1 MKKALLEEKI
11 NSQVGIMKGKSFI
24 DELEFIKYEGLYKEV
39 EVGHKIHLV
48 DNNESITPTTDKG
61 YLNIELLSKKLIEFK
76 KEQDAQLAESMI
88 KATTEAGLFVKKY
101 SYDGDKTDNSQVLRF
116 GINTSQKGLIEELN
130 KYNKLFRESLSG
142 NLEKMSNISGESNYG
157 KFVSTITPTDVETN
171 IVKTAIHYLMNTDSK
186 TVLVDVFPRILDS
199 KAEGIPVGTIKLS
212 GNIETHTAL
221 LYNTGEKILVIDPN
235 NPQFSAFLE
244 NVNPTHMQSSYR
256 ANDKIYTRAGE
267 SGPESWR
274 DCIDIA
280 VKLAFV
286 LNASEN
292 NYKDVKGII
301 SSPEVKLITNNPVI
315 DNQIFY
321 SKNKVIRE
329 KQTSD
334 FEKITLFN
342 QNLEQKAELFN
353 KQQDFLDKAKEQAD
367 QKLLNMFENAL
378 ISHSDV
384 TSVDFNKEIPE
395 CFLMGQEDH

>member
-1 MKKALLEEKI
+1 VKKALVEEKI
-11 NSQVGIMKGKSFI
+11 NSKIDIMKGKSFL
-24 DELEFIKYEGLYKEV
+24 DKLEFVKYEGLYKEV
-39 EVGHKIHLV
+39 EVDHQIYLV
-48 DNNESITPTTDKG
+48 DNNESVTPTTDKG
-61 YLNIELLSKKLIEFK
+61 YLDVELVSKKLVEFK
-76 KEQDAQLAESMI
+76 KEQDIELTKI
-88 KATTEAGLFVKKY
+88 LLNATSEKGLFVKKY
-101 SYDGDKTDNSQVLRF
+101 SYDADETDNSQVLRF
-116 GINTSQKGLIEELN
+116 GINTNQKGLIEELIN
-130 KYNKLFRESLSG
+130 YNKLFRESLSG

-157 KFVSTITPTDVETN
+157 KFVSTITPTDVKTN

-186 TVLVDVFPRILDS
+186 TVLVDVFPRVLDS
-199 KAEGIPVGTIKLS
+199 KAEGTPVGTIKLS

-244 NVNPTHMQSSYR
+244 NVNPTHIQSSYR

-267 SGPESWR
+267 SGLESWR

-301 SSPEVKLITNNPVI
+301 YSPEVKLITNKPVI
-315 DNQIFY
+315 DNKIFY

-334 FEKITLFN
+334 FEKIILFN

-378 ISHSDV
+378 ISHNDV
-384 TSVDFNKEIPE
+384 TPIDFNKEIVE
-395 CFLMGQEDH
+395 CFLMGEDH

>member
-1 MKKALLEEKI
+1 MKKALVEEKI
-11 NSQVGIMKGKSFI
+11 NSKIDIMKGKSFL
-24 DELEFIKYEGLYKEV
+24 DKLEFVKYEGLYKEV
-39 EVGHKIHLV
+39 EVDHQIYLV
-48 DNNESITPTTDKG
+48 DNNESVTPTTDKG
-61 YLNIELLSKKLIEFK
+61 YLDVELVSKKLVEFK
-76 KEQDAQLAESMI
+76 KEQDIELTKI
-88 KATTEAGLFVKKY
+88 LLNATSEKGLFVKKY
-101 SYDGDKTDNSQVLRF
+101 SYDADETDNSQVLRF
-116 GINTSQKGLIEELN
+116 GINTNQKGLIEELIN
-130 KYNKLFRESLSG
+130 YNKLFRESLSG

-157 KFVSTITPTDVETN
+157 KFVSTITPTDVKTN

-186 TVLVDVFPRILDS
+186 TVLVDVFPRVLDS
-199 KAEGIPVGTIKLS
+199 KAEGTPVGTIKLS

-244 NVNPTHMQSSYR
+244 NVNPTHIQSSYR

-267 SGPESWR
+267 SGLESWR

-301 SSPEVKLITNNPVI
+301 YSPEVKLITNNPVI
-315 DNQIFY
+315 DNKIFY

-334 FEKITLFN
+334 FEKIILFN

-378 ISHSDV
+378 ISHNDV
-384 TSVDFNKEIPE
+384 TPIDFNKEIVE
-395 CFLMGQEDH
+395 CFLMGEDH

>member
-1 MKKALLEEKI
+1 
-11 NSQVGIMKGKSFI
+11 
-24 DELEFIKYEGLYKEV
+24 
-39 EVGHKIHLV
+39 
-48 DNNESITPTTDKG
+48 
-61 YLNIELLSKKLIEFK
+61 
-76 KEQDAQLAESMI
+76 
-88 KATTEAGLFVKKY
+88 
-101 SYDGDKTDNSQVLRF
+101 
-116 GINTSQKGLIEELN
+116 
-130 KYNKLFRESLSG
+130 
-142 NLEKMSNISGESNYG
+142 
-157 KFVSTITPTDVETN
+157 
-171 IVKTAIHYLMNTDSK
+171 MNTDSK
-186 TVLVDVFPRILDS
+186 TVLVDVFPRVLDS
-199 KAEGIPVGTIKLS
+199 KAEGTPVGTIKLS

-244 NVNPTHMQSSYR
+244 NVNPTHIQSSYR

-267 SGPESWR
+267 SGLESWR

-301 SSPEVKLITNNPVI
+301 YSPEVKLITNNPVI
-315 DNQIFY
+315 DNKIFY

-334 FEKITLFN
+334 FEKIILFN

-378 ISHSDV
+378 ISHNDV
-384 TSVDFNKEIPE
+384 TPIDFNKEIVE
-395 CFLMGQEDH
+395 CFLMGEDH

>member
-1 MKKALLEEKI
+1 VKKALVEEKI
-11 NSQVGIMKGKSFI
+11 NSKIDIMKGKSFL
-24 DELEFIKYEGLYKEV
+24 DKLEFVKYEGLYKEV
-39 EVGHKIHLV
+39 EVDHQIYLV
-48 DNNESITPTTDKG
+48 DNNESVTPTTDKG
-61 YLNIELLSKKLIEFK
+61 YLDVELVSKKLVEFK
-76 KEQDAQLAESMI
+76 KEQDIELTKI
-88 KATTEAGLFVKKY
+88 LLNATSEKGLFVKKY
-101 SYDGDKTDNSQVLRF
+101 SYDADETDNSQVLRF
-116 GINTSQKGLIEELN
+116 GINTNQKGLIEELIN
-130 KYNKLFRESLSG
+130 YNKLFRESLSG

-157 KFVSTITPTDVETN
+157 KFVSTITPTDVKTN

-186 TVLVDVFPRILDS
+186 TVLVDVFPRVLDS
-199 KAEGIPVGTIKLS
+199 KAEGTPVGTIKLS

-244 NVNPTHMQSSYR
+244 NVNPTHIQSSYR

-267 SGPESWR
+267 SGLESWR

-301 SSPEVKLITNNPVI
+301 YSPEVKLITNNPVI
-315 DNQIFY
+315 DNKIFY

-334 FEKITLFN
+334 FEKIILFN

-378 ISHSDV
+378 ISHNDV
-384 TSVDFNKEIPE
+384 TPIDFNKEIVE
-395 CFLMGQEDH
+395 CFLMGEDH

>member
-1 MKKALLEEKI
+1 MKKASVEEKI
-11 NSQVGIMKGKSFI
+11 NSKIGIMKGKSFL
-24 DELEFIKYEGLYKEV
+24 DELEFVKYEGLYKEV
-39 EVGHKIHLV
+39 EVGHEIHLV

-61 YLNIELLSKKLIEFK
+61 YLDIELISKKLVEFK
-76 KEQDAQLAESMI
+76 KEKDIELTKI
-88 KATTEAGLFVKKY
+88 LLNATIEKGLFVKKY
-101 SYDGDKTDNSQVLRF
+101 SYDADETNNSQVLRF
-116 GINTSQKGLIEELN
+116 GINTSQKGLVEELIN
-130 KYNKLFRESLSG
+130 YNKLFRESLSG

-157 KFVSTITPTDVETN
+157 KFISTINPTDVETN
-171 IVKTAIHYLMNTDSK
+171 IVKTAIHYLMNTDNK
-186 TVLVDVFPRILDS
+186 TVLVDVFPRVL
-199 KAEGIPVGTIKLS
+199 KETPENKVGTIDFIK
-212 GNIETHTAL
+212 GIETHTTL
-221 LYNTGEKILVIDPN
+221 LYNTGEKVLVIDPN
-235 NPQFSAFLE
+235 NPQFSAFLK
-244 NVNPTHMQSSYR
+244 NVNPIIQSSYR
-256 ANDKIYTRAGE
+256 ADDKVYARAGE

-286 LNASEN
+286 LNTSET
-292 NYKDVKGII
+292 NYKDVAGII
-301 SSPEVKLITNNPVI
+301 HSPEVKLITNNPVI
-315 DNQIFY
+315 DDKIFY

-334 FEKITLFN
+334 FKKIILFN